1 MIGIIVKLAA
11 TILLIWFV
19 FRGRDISTLLDQMTK
34 MDWRAPAASIL
45 ILVMLSPL
53 FTWRWSAILSALG
66 YPRRFRALF
75 PIVWI
80 GIFFTQTIPS
90 GLGGDVA
97 RIWLLHKTK
106 LPGAIAVSS
115 MLLDRLLGILA
126 ILLFVVVSAVQL
138 ASLRIEPSLVYG
150 VVALAALVAW
160 GFVVLLM
167 LDLLPA
173 GLRRHRSVNILA
185 QFSAHLRGILL
196 SPALLWRPCIYSI
209 LIQLAL
215 ALTAYLLA
223 QGLGLGIT
231 LAACLVIVPISNL
244 VQAVP
249 ISVGGWGLR
258 EGFFLLAFG
267 QVGVAEAD
275 ALTLSVL
282 FGLCNLLASLPGA
295 VVWLAY
301 GRRSVAGP
309 DDAIGKPVQKSSLN
323 AS

>member
-1 MIGIIVKLAA
+1 MLGIVVKVAA

-19 FRGRDISTLLDQMTK
+19 FRGRDIPALFDQIMR
-34 MDWRAPAASIL
+34 MDWRAPAVAML

-115 MLLDRLLGILA
+115 MLIDRLLGILA
-126 ILLFVVVSAVQL
+126 ILLFVVVSATQL
-138 ASLRIEPSLVYG
+138 VSRQIEPSLVYG
-150 VVALAALVAW
+150 VVALAVMVTC
-160 GFVVLLM
+160 GFVVLMM
-167 LDLLPA
+167 LDLLPTT
-173 GLRRHRSVNILA
+173 LRRYRSVDVLA
-185 QFSAHLRGILL
+185 QFSAQLRNLL
-196 SPALLWRPCIYSI
+196 FSPALLCWPCLCSVF
-209 LIQLAL
+209 IQLAL
-215 ALTAYLLA
+215 AIIAYMLA
-223 QGLGLGIT
+223 QGLGLSIT
-231 LAACLVIVPISNL
+231 LAACLVIIPISNL

-267 QVGVAEAD
+267 QIGVAETE

-301 GRRSVAGP
+301 GRSVAGIGA
-309 DDAIGKPVQKSSLN
+309 AIEEPSQDSSVN